1 MTNKILQM
9 SIEETKSALRSN
21 SISICVVGV
30 GRIGLPTALSF
41 ANTGLHTVGLDIDEN
56 LVSRLNSGDYPLKD
70 EPHYDRI
77 FELVLAE
84 KKFKAVSSAKDAIS
98 QSDVILLSLPTPMN
112 NENVPDYSALR
123 DVGMQLNQ
131 FLTEDS
137 LVIVESTVEPG
148 FVENE
153 LIGII
158 EGTNGRLVAG
168 KNFGIGS
175 CPENANPGEIFEYTS
190 TRPRLVGAINDHTA
204 DIISELYQSVFSV
217 KMIRLPDCKTANAVK
232 LTGNVFRDVNIAFV
246 NELSI
251 LFEKMEIDTYT
262 VLEAAKAKRM
272 FLAHDPGAGVGGPC
286 IPVNSYQF
294 LNLARS
300 LSGSFKIIEASRKI
314 NEHMPFHVIGLIKDI
329 FENTKKNLGTSTIM
343 ILGITYK
350 PNVKDVQLTPAE
362 PIIDKLK
369 DMCADV
375 KIFDPFF
382 KGEKIFG
389 VTCENSL
396 YEGLAGCDGIVI
408 VTNHDEFTRID
419 LGVLASKMRT
429 PILVDTRGLVSKNEA
444 EKAGLIFKGLGR

>member
-1 MTNKILQM
+1 MASKILCM
-9 SIEETKSALRSN
+9 SIDEVKSALTSN

-41 ANTGLHTVGLDIDEN
+41 ANTGLYTVGLDIDEN
-56 LVSRLNSGDYPLKD
+56 LVNQLNSGNYPLKD

-77 FELVLAE
+77 FGLVLAE
-84 KKFKAVSSAKDAIS
+84 KKFTATTNAKEAIS
-98 QSDVILLSLPTPMN
+98 QSDVILLSLPTPMDS
-112 NENVPDYSALR
+112 ENVPDYSALR
-123 DVGMQLNQ
+123 NVCIQLNQ

-153 LIGII
+153 LIEII
-158 EGTNGRLVAG
+158 EGTDGRLVAG
-168 KNFGIGS
+168 KNFGIGA
-175 CPENANPGEIFEYTS
+175 CPENANPGEILEYTN
-190 TRPRLVGAINDHTA
+190 TRPRLVGAINDHIA
-204 DIISELYQSVFSV
+204 DIISELYQSVFPV

-251 LFEKMEIDTYT
+251 LFEKMGINTYT

-286 IPVNSYQF
+286 LPVNSYQL
-294 LNLARS
+294 LNFARS
-300 LSGSFKIIEASRKI
+300 MSSNLKIIEASRKI
-314 NEHMPFHVIGLIKDI
+314 NEYMPAHVIELIKDVFSSTHKDI
-329 FENTKKNLGTSTIM
+329 GTSVIM
-343 ILGITYK
+343 VLGVTYK

-369 DMCADV
+369 DICADV
-375 KIFDPFF
+375 KIFDPLF

-389 VTCENSL
+389 IVSENNL
-396 YEGLAGCDGIVI
+396 YEGLAGCDGVVL
-408 VTNHDEFTRID
+408 VTNHDEFARID
-419 LGVLASKMRT
+419 LELLASKMRT
-429 PILVDTRGLVSKNEA
+429 PILVDTRGSVSKNKA